1 MSRTNEGEGAGRGID
16 PQLTEA
22 PAPSKAEPTKPRRPK
37 REPATASLAPKGLG
51 TLASPVQ
58 TPSPNRPVQL
68 MPAELDLMTPFQR
81 RVAELFEQAAD
92 LAHRCGY
99 VWTCSTQD
107 IVSHVEGYLREHPD
121 LAAMGHQV
129 VLDTMQSWTGK
140 IEARANGN
148 PNTPEIPVSPKAS
161 LNTYLGNSVRFERE
175 RRAAPPPASRLGGS
189 GSGLG
194 GPGQPPKPSARAIGA
209 NHGGSYGQ
217 PPPPTAPAE
226 PQAPS
231 DWSDKQDAIAR
242 MRAEDAARRAAKAKA
257 QAEEDARMSGYRVQ
271 Y

>member
-1 MSRTNEGEGAGRGID
+1 MSRTKEGEGAGRGAD
-16 PQLTEA
+16 AQLTEA
-22 PAPSKAEPTKPRRPK
+22 PASSKPADPAKPRRSK
-37 REPATASLAPKGLG
+37 REPPAATLAPKGLG

-209 NHGGSYGQ
+209 NHGGSYDKPPTE
-217 PPPPTAPAE
+217 PPPRDNAA
-226 PQAPS
+226 
-231 DWSDKQDAIAR
+231 DWALIEKL
-242 MRAEDAARRAAKAKA
+242 RAEQAAKRAAKAKA
-257 QAEEDARMSGYRVQ
+257 EAEEKARNPFGSVQ
-271 Y
+271 F